1 MQPSFSPLAG
11 DQIEKMHFQSW
22 DWWASLVVCEVF
34 CELIKIPNTLLH
46 LVHLNFCSCW
56 ASGLVWKI
64 WERSSKEWES
74 DNQIYSPGDLIV
86 ECPQVHT
93 TRHTWSRLARVDRRT
108 RFPLLF
114 IFCED
119 LLAGVVEWSLVTS
132 DTTQDLKVVKMFLR
146 VFLCSLLWMT
156 LDRVMG
162 SLLY

>member
-34 CELIKIPNTLLH
+34 CKLLKIPNTLLH

-86 ECPQVHT
+86 ECPHHT
-93 TRHTWSRLARVDRRT
+93 SHVTRDHVWHVWTEELASRCCSSSVRTYWLVLWSGYWSHQTQLRTWRLLRC
-108 RFPLLF
+108 
-114 IFCED
+114 FCVFFFV
-119 LLAGVVEWSLVTS
+119 LCYEWH
-132 DTTQDLKVVKMFLR
+132 
-146 VFLCSLLWMT
+146 
-156 LDRVMG
+156 
-162 SLLY
+162 